1 MRLKQLH
8 PWQVTSEE
16 AIAIQ
21 RRLAPQVSFASGAP
35 PEVRHVAGVD
45 ISAPNAQGSATGA
58 VVVLQFPSLEVLE
71 VSVAQAVPGMPYVPG
86 LLSFREVPVLAGAFE
101 ALTIT
106 PDVIMVDGQG
116 IAHPRRFGIACHLGL
131 LTDVPTVGCAKSIL
145 RGKHGSL
152 EAEQGSQALLV
163 DRGETVGVALRTR
176 SGVSPI
182 YVSVGHKVHLDSAVS
197 WVLACC
203 RGRRIPEPTRLAH
216 EAAAGRLEPR
226 AASTQNADKAIQA
239 ELFA

>member
-1 MRLKQLH
+1 MRLKRLH
-8 PWQVTSEE
+8 PWQVTPEE

-21 RRLAPQVSFASGAP
+21 RRLASRVSFASRAP

-45 ISAPNAQGSATGA
+45 ISPPNDQGAATGA

-71 VSVAQAVPGMPYVPG
+71 VSVSQAAPGMPYVPG

-101 ALTIT
+101 ALTLT

-131 LTDVPTVGCAKSIL
+131 LADVPTVGCAKSIL
-145 RGKHGSL
+145 RGKHGPL
-152 EAEQGSQALLV
+152 DPEQGSWVPLV

-176 SGVSPI
+176 FAVSPI
-182 YVSVGHKVHLDSAVS
+182 YVSVGHKADLELAVG

-226 AASTQNADKAIQA
+226 TASTQKADKAIQA
-239 ELFA
+239 KLLT